1 MSPEHE
7 RIINAWYE
15 INEALSAAGL
25 STDPRKFRETV
36 ASILTDCRP
45 STEKSGPDCYYTED
59 QEEEDPAERK
69 STSGKNIK
77 GSYTG
82 QSNQSTWAEQV
93 KYTEKKIKE
102 MKRHYFDLFCPK
114 TGRLLDSW
122 YLTGDKVF
130 EILLTKI
137 KGDFHSPK
145 QKADPRIKGTLC
157 MTEIKKYG
165 TKVI

>member
-15 INEALSAAGL
+15 INEAFTSAGL
-25 STDPRKFRETV
+25 STDPRKFREAV

-45 STEKSGPDCYYTED
+45 STKKSGPDCYFTED
-59 QEEEDPAERK
+59 QEEGPAERK